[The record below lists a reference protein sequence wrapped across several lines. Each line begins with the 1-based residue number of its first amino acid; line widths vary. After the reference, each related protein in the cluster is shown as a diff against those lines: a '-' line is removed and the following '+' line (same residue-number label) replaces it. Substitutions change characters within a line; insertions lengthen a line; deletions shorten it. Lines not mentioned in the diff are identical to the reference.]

1 MAYRLLGILKLS
13 FVSIFL
19 TLFLNSCAYKN
30 PISGSTNFHSLISGM
45 VDDSAN
51 KIKKNVSIG
60 EVVLVSDFVNLDKL
74 KNRSQLGFLLS
85 SMLKDKL
92 SSLDIIVK
100 EIELGKEF
108 EFGPSGF
115 NLLTREKERII
126 TNKVKSKYAVVGTY
140 SISSRSLNVFIRL
153 IDIQTGN
160 ILSSSYG
167 RTDIDDEILGLEGS
181 SGGVN
186 QKSSPPAQR
195 PFLVL

>member
-1 MAYRLLGILKLS
+1 MAYKLLGILKLS

-51 KIKKNVSIG
+51 KIKKNVSVG

-160 ILSSSYG
+160 ILSS
-167 RTDIDDEILGLEGS
+167 L
-181 SGGVN
+181 
-186 QKSSPPAQR
+186 
-195 PFLVL
+195 

>member
-1 MAYRLLGILKLS
+1 MVFKSLRILKL
-13 FVSIFL
+13 FLVSSFL
-19 TLFLNSCAYKN
+19 TLFFTSCSYKN
-30 PISGSTNFHSLISGM
+30 PISGSNNFHSLISGM
-45 VDDSAN
+45 VDESAN
-51 KIKKNVSIG
+51 KIKKNVSYG

-74 KNRSQLGFLLS
+74 KNKSQLGFLLS

-115 NLLTREKERII
+115 NLLTREKDKII

-140 SISSRSLNVFIRL
+140 SISSRSLNVFIKL

-167 RTDIDDEILGLEGS
+167 RTDIDEEILGLEGTLDK
-181 SGGVN
+181 
-186 QKSSPPAQR
+186 KSLPPQR
-195 PFLVL
+195 PYLFL